1 MSKTVG
7 MGTIDFGSNVLVF
20 LASDG
25 ITDTGPTVPSVP
37 CTGAGETTASKET
50 GDVVDWGG
58 FSATIIADDTVDI
71 KSLVG
76 TTEAVTV
83 ITHPQGSHA
92 APMTETGPAHMLEA
106 PRSGA
111 ENGINTYAAVFEWKI
126 KPTIVVAT

>member
-7 MGTIDFGSNVLVF
+7 MGTIAFGSNVLVF

-37 CTGAGETTASKET
+37 CTGDGETTASKET

-58 FSATIIADDTVDI
+58 FSATIISDDTVNV
-71 KSLVG
+71 KALVG

-83 ITHPQGSHA
+83 ITYPLGSHTTA
-92 APMTETGPAHMLEA
+92 MTETGPAHMLEA

-111 ENGINTYAAVFEWKI
+111 ENGLNTYAAAFEWKTA
-126 KPTIVVAT
+126 PVVVEAT

>member
-7 MGTIDFGSNVLVF
+7 MGTIAFGSNVLVF

-37 CTGAGETTASKET
+37 CTGSGETTASKAT

-71 KSLVG
+71 KALVG
-76 TTEAVTV
+76 TTEASTV
-83 ITHPQGSHA
+83 ITHPQGSNA
-92 APMTETGPAHMLEA
+92 TSMTETGAAHMLEC

-111 ENGINTYAAVFEWKI
+111 ENGLNTYAAVFEWKA
-126 KPTIVVAT
+126 KPVIVVAT